1 VTGPNGDSLRDLLTG
16 IDSGALGA
24 PDVAIPT
31 GFTPLDQ
38 VLMGGVR
45 TGQLTIVGGRPGI
58 GKTILALQW
67 ARTFA
72 IAGVPTAV
80 VCYEHPPR
88 EVVERLLAVEVRTS
102 ARPDEQVL
110 VDAARDLVRRVV
122 LVGEPLGTAAEQP
135 LADEAIRRAT
145 HWGEHLRIAGGSGRA
160 TDLAAIERIAQT
172 VGPGGVVIVDYLQ
185 KVPLHEHLRSDEERT
200 LAVAEGLKDIALQH
214 NVAVV
219 ATAAGDHDGITAR
232 RLRIGDLRGS
242 AALAHECDVAIT
254 LNEKML
260 AVSKVALAY
269 NSARSEQFQRQ
280 VVLSVEK
287 NRSGPADMHLEF
299 TKDFSSYRFDPD
311 GSFLGEKLVDDV
323 LYEQ

>member
-1 VTGPNGDSLRDLLTG
+1 MSTSSGDSLRALLEG
-16 IDSGALGA
+16 VDAGSLGA

-45 TGQLTIVGGRPGI
+45 TGQLTLVGGRPGI
-58 GKTILALQW
+58 GKTILVLQW
-67 ARTFA
+67 ARRFA
-72 IAGVPTAV
+72 LAGVPTAV

-88 EVVERLLAVEVRTS
+88 EVTERLLAIEVRMS
-102 ARPDEQVL
+102 ARDDEQVL
-110 VDAARDLVRRVV
+110 IDAARDLVRRVI
-122 LVGEPLGTAAEQP
+122 LAGEPIGTAAEHP

-145 HWGEHLRIAGGSGRA
+145 HWGANLRIAGGSGRA
-160 TDLAAIERIAQT
+160 TDLEAIERIAEEI
-172 VGPGGVVIVDYLQ
+172 GSGGVVIVDYLQ
-185 KVPLHEHLRSDEERT
+185 KVPLTGDHTTDDERS
-200 LAVAEGLKDIALQH
+200 LAAAEGLKDIALRH

-219 ATAAGDHDGITAR
+219 ATAAGDHAGIEAR
-232 RLRIGDLRGS
+232 RLRLGDLRGS

-254 LNEKML
+254 LNEKAR

-269 NSARSEQFQRQ
+269 NTARSDQFQRQ
-280 VVLSVEK
+280 VVMSIEK

-299 TKDFSSYRFDPD
+299 RKDFSSYRFDPD